1 MQLGGTLIRI
11 ACNQAARGS
20 FVNAFGG
27 LPPVLPRAGSV
38 RMPCAIF
45 LDDPTVPA
53 NLLTDLGNLV
63 SAHCVVRAGRADG
76 AVLFEQ
82 ALPAAAFNMGLTFAQ
97 WTAGTAAHFEFAL
110 SPTDTNLPAGPLH
123 IAVGVTTSDAGD
135 IPLAYC
141 ANALLRDYGLF
152 HPDPPVPR
160 DYTSWSKAEA
170 DVRFA
175 PAGSV
180 GLAAA
185 ITSVGDGA
193 AGALER
199 VASAGLALPALR
211 TFRAGG
217 FLQNWVLD
225 AGTDPN
231 SADPDGRP
239 RVQRPDDFDA
249 NLNPRVWTR
258 YLTL

>member
-45 LDDPTVPA
+45 LDDPSVPA

-63 SAHCVVRAGRADG
+63 SAHCVVRAGCADG
-76 AVLFEQ
+76 AVLVEQ
-82 ALPAAAFNMGLTFAQ
+82 AVPAAAFNAGLTFAQ

-110 SPTDTNLPAGPLH
+110 TPTDTNLPAGPLH

-175 PAGSV
+175 PAGSA
-180 GLAAA
+180 GLAAG
-185 ITSVGDGA
+185 ITSVGDGE
-193 AGALER
+193 AGALEL
-199 VASAGLALPALR
+199 VATADLLLPALR

-225 AGTDPN
+225 AGTDPD

-249 NLNPRVWTR
+249 TLNPRVWTR
-258 YLTL
+258 HLTL